1 MAGKRKKKKGRDII
15 FLKWVLILLIVAL
28 LSFSGYALCYT
39 IFADE
44 PMAADVSEGEDIT
57 VRINSGMSDLDAAKE
72 LKHSGLIANAY
83 IFFAQSKIFMDSGA
97 SIQPGTYKLNTSM
110 NAEEILEQLT
120 TPSDEESSNSSE
132 GIGSGT

>member
-28 LSFSGYALCYT
+28 LSFSGYAICYT

-44 PMAADVSEGEDIT
+44 PLTANTSEGEDIT
-57 VRINSGMSDLDAAKE
+57 VRLTSGMSDLDAAKE
-72 LKHSGLIANAY
+72 LKHSGLITNAY

-97 SIQPGTYKLNTSM
+97 SIQPGTYKLNTAM

-120 TPSDEESSNSSE
+120 TSSEEESTNSSE
-132 GIGSGT
+132 GTVSGT